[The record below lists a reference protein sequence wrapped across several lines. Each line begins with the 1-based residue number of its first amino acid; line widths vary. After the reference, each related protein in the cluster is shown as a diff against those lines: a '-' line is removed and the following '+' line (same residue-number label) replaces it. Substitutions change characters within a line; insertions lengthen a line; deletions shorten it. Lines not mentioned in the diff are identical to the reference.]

1 MVYLYENKVVADT
14 KLTEAIQDNTVL
26 HPYFENSF
34 NGVKPKNTCGFLS
47 VDGESY
53 FIVPKIIG
61 EENAGATNLDIFI
74 FMLLYAY
81 DVQLKNEDLQQ
92 GESAEDRLFE
102 VFIRMF
108 ADGLLDELKRGVF
121 KQYITLQENL
131 RVLRG
136 KYLIEKNFANF
147 YHQNLYC
154 EFDEFS
160 MDNKLNRFFLY
171 ALRTFQKVSSYPNL
185 HRCEA
190 MLDEVSFFNVDL
202 KRLHLQFDR
211 MNSRYEK
218 SYEIARMILDHLVPL
233 TGSSGKR
240 SFAFLFDMAEVFEKF
255 VARLFQE
262 IDPTAK
268 VQHQKNFGSL
278 QLKPDIITDSL
289 IIDTKYKSVSSRDE
303 LATHDKY
310 QMFAY
315 GTNFKRKNVL
325 LLYPKHHV
333 KVNEDLVLGR
343 REDEIYLKMRSL
355 DLGYNGGYVGF
366 VDEMKKRVKGVVNG
380 I

>member
-1 MVYLYENKVVADT
+1 MAYLYENKVVTDT
-14 KLTEAIQDNTVL
+14 KLTEAIQDNKAL

-34 NGVKPKNTCGFLS
+34 NGIKPKNTCGFLS

-53 FIVPKIIG
+53 FIIPKIVKTDHSDEI
-61 EENAGATNLDIFI
+61 NLDIFI
-74 FMLLYAY
+74 YMLLYAY

-92 GESAEDRLFE
+92 GESAKEQFFE

-131 RVLRG
+131 RLLRG

-190 MLDEVSFFNVDL
+190 MLDEVSFFSVDL

-218 SYEIARMILDHLVPL
+218 SYEIAKMILDHLVPL
-233 TGSSGKR
+233 TGKSGKQ

-255 VARLFQE
+255 VARLFKE
-262 IDPTAK
+262 IDPVTK
-268 VQHQKNFGSL
+268 VQYQESFADL
-278 QLKPDIITDSL
+278 YLKPDIITDNL
-289 IIDTKYKSVSSRDE
+289 IIDTKYKSVRNRDE
-303 LATHDKY
+303 LAAHDKY

-315 GTNFKRKNVL
+315 GTNFKQKNVL

-333 KVNEDLVLGR
+333 DVHEDLKLGV
-343 REDEIYLKMRSL
+343 EEKEISLKMRSL
-355 DLGYNGGYVGF
+355 DLGYNGGYEGF
-366 VDEMKKRVKGVVNG
+366 VDKMKERLKGAING

>member
-92 GESAEDRLFE
+92 GESAEDQLFE

-108 ADGLLDELKRGVF
+108 SDGLLDELKRGVF

-202 KRLHLQFDR
+202 KRMHLQFDR

-233 TGSSGKR
+233 TGSSGKK
-240 SFAFLFDMAEVFEKF
+240 SFAFLFDMAKVFEKF
-255 VARLFQE
+255 VARFFQE
-262 IDPTAK
+262 IDPTTK
-268 VQHQKNFGSL
+268 VQYQKNFGSL
-278 QLKPDIITDSL
+278 QLTPDIITDSL
-289 IIDTKYKSVSSRDE
+289 IIDTKYKSVRNRDE
-303 LATHDKY
+303 LATQDKY

-315 GTNFKRKNVL
+315 GTNFKQTNVL

-333 KVNEDLVLGR
+333 DVQEDLVLGR
-343 REDEIYLKMRSL
+343 GDDEIYLKMRSL
-355 DLGYNGGYVGF
+355 DLGYNGRYEGF
-366 VDEMKKRVKGVVNG
+366 VEEMRKRVEE
-380 I
+380 II

>member
-1 MVYLYENKVVADT
+1 MKFLYENEYIPSELVPHIK
-14 KLTEAIQDNTVL
+14 DNKPL
-26 HPYFENSF
+26 HPYFEHGF
-34 NGVKPKNTCGFLS
+34 DGIKPKNNCGFLS

-53 FIVPKIIG
+53 FIVPKIVKTDHGDEI
-61 EENAGATNLDIFI
+61 NLDIFI
-74 FMLLYAY
+74 YMLLYAY

-108 ADGLLDELKRGVF
+108 SDGLLDELKRGVF

-160 MDNKLNRFFLY
+160 MDNTLNRFFLY
-171 ALRTFQKVSSYPNL
+171 ALRTFQKVSSYSNL

-233 TGSSGKR
+233 SGKSGKR

-255 VARLFQE
+255 VARLFKE
-262 IDPTAK
+262 IDTTTK
-268 VQHQKNFGSL
+268 LQYQKNFGSL
-278 QLKPDIITDSL
+278 QLKPDIVTNSL
-289 IIDTKYKSVSSRDE
+289 IIDTKYKSVRNRDE

-333 KVNEDLVLGR
+333 DVYDELILGEGEDR
-343 REDEIYLKMRSL
+343 IYLKMRSL
-355 DLGYNGGYVGF
+355 DLGYNGGYEGF
-366 VDEMKKRVKGVVNG
+366 FEVMKERLVEVIYGG
-380 I
+380 R

>member
-1 MVYLYENKVVADT
+1 MKLLYENEYIPSNLAPLIKENAS
-14 KLTEAIQDNTVL
+14 L
-26 HPYFENSF
+26 HTYFEHGF
-34 NGVKPKNTCGFLS
+34 KGIKPKNTCGFLS

-108 ADGLLDELKRGVF
+108 SDGLLDELKRGVF

-160 MDNKLNRFFLY
+160 MDNTLNRFFLY

-211 MNSRYEK
+211 MNSRYQK

-233 TGSSGKR
+233 TGKSGKK
-240 SFAFLFDMAEVFEKF
+240 SFAFLFDMAKVFEKF
-255 VARLFQE
+255 VASLFQE

-268 VQHQKNFGSL
+268 VQHQESFEDLSL
-278 QLKPDIITDSL
+278 NPDIITETL
-289 IIDTKYKSVSSRDE
+289 IVDIKYKKVYIDNKIKLERN
-303 LATHDKY
+303 DKY
-310 QMFAY
+310 QMFTY
-315 GTNFKRKNVL
+315 GTNFECKKVL

-333 KVNEDLVLGR
+333 DVHKDLKLGV
-343 REDEIYLKMRSL
+343 EEKEISLKMRSL
-355 DLGYNGGYVGF
+355 DLGYNGGYEGF
-366 VDEMKKRVKGVVNG
+366 IAEMRKRVEG
-380 I
+380 IDE

>member
-1 MVYLYENKVVADT
+1 MKFLYENEYI
-14 KLTEAIQDNTVL
+14 LSELIPYIQDNKPL
-26 HPYFENSF
+26 HPYFEHSF
-34 NGVKPKNTCGFLS
+34 DGIKSKNNCGFLS

-53 FIVPKIIG
+53 FIIPKIVKIDHG
-61 EENAGATNLDIFI
+61 DEINLDIFI
-74 FMLLYAY
+74 YMLLYAY

-92 GESAEDRLFE
+92 GESAKEQFFE

-233 TGSSGKR
+233 AGKSSKQ

-255 VARLFQE
+255 VARLFKE
-262 IDPTAK
+262 IDPDAK

-289 IIDTKYKSVSSRDE
+289 IVDTKYKSVRNRDE

-315 GTNFKRKNVL
+315 GTNFKPKNVL

-333 KVNEDLVLGR
+333 DVHEDLKLGV
-343 REDEIYLKMRSL
+343 EEKEISLKMRSL
-355 DLGYNGGYVGF
+355 DLGYNGGYEGF
-366 VDEMKKRVKGVVNG
+366 VDEMRKRVEG
-380 I
+380 ILDAK